1 METAQAYGATAHI
14 TGRPQIIY
22 WISARGTIVLCE
34 SGPWLI
40 TPCVIAGPA
49 MLGSQNV
56 PGEKLFLFLKKIFS
70 TRKMC
75 FAQRSEHNMS
85 FFTSVRSGI
94 PKSNW
99 KREYFY
105 LNILNI
111 QHGVVRN

>member
-56 PGEKLFLFLKKIFS
+56 PGEKLIFVFKENIFDQKNVFCTEIRTQYVFLHICSFWNSKI
-70 TRKMC
+70 
-75 FAQRSEHNMS
+75 
-85 FFTSVRSGI
+85 
-94 PKSNW
+94 
-99 KREYFY
+99 
-105 LNILNI
+105 
-111 QHGVVRN
+111 